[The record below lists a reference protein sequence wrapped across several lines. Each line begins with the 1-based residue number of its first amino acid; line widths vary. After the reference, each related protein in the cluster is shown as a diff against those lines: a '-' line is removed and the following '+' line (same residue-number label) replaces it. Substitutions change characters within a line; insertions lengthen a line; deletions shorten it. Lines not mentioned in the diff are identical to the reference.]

1 VRTVWRKNG
10 SWSSAGAAQD
20 HQYSPLGPLPGLADH
35 QAALLPVPVLKDGRL
50 DLFETDEHSQVIA
63 KYLDSKLNLGLFPQA
78 WKGSSESSGVTL
90 RGDRG
95 PDLQASTMPII
106 ARSCRRPN
114 SWNICASRNVN
125 FGRGC
130 LDQWLAQ
137 QKELVAQLTDRLVP
151 SEQMLGANDYLLD
164 SRPRFVDFD
173 LWGMLANFLFSGHY
187 KMPAAHP
194 RLKRWYQ
201 RMRTV
206 KRADLSRE
214 KLHFLTPTSCFTIPT
229 PSSAS
234 RTTTSSSRLKL
245 LRRSTASSAIP
256 RARPER
262 PHFFSQCSTV
272 CEARAD

>member
-1 VRTVWRKNG
+1 MIELVQVPWSPYCLAQKRILEFSGAPHKIINIPPADRSLVWRITK
-10 SWSSAGAAQD
+10 QRYY
-20 HQYSPLGPLPGLADH
+20 Q
-35 QAALLPVPVLKDGRL
+35 VPVLKDGRL

-78 WKGSSESSGVTL
+78 WEGVQRILWRYIEGEIEGLTFRLNDAYYREVVPPAEQLEYL
-90 RGDRG
+90 RYKERK
-95 PDLQASTMPII
+95 
-106 ARSCRRPN
+106 
-114 SWNICASRNVN
+114 

-151 SEQMLGANDYLLD
+151 CEQMLGANDYLLD

-214 KLHFLTPTSCFTIPT
+214 KLHS
-229 PSSAS
+229 
-234 RTTTSSSRLKL
+234 
-245 LRRSTASSAIP
+245 
-256 RARPER
+256 
-262 PHFFSQCSTV
+262 
-272 CEARAD
+272 

>member
-1 VRTVWRKNG
+1 MIELVQVPWSPYCLAQKRILEFSGAPHKIINIPPADRSLVWRITK
-10 SWSSAGAAQD
+10 QRYY
-20 HQYSPLGPLPGLADH
+20 Q
-35 QAALLPVPVLKDGRL
+35 VPVLKDGRL

-78 WKGSSESSGVTL
+78 WEGVQRILWRYIEGEIEGLTFRLNDAYYREVVPPAEQLEYL
-90 RGDRG
+90 RYKERK
-95 PDLQASTMPII
+95 
-106 ARSCRRPN
+106 
-114 SWNICASRNVN
+114 

-151 SEQMLGANDYLLD
+151 CELMLGANDYLLD

-206 KRADLSRE
+206 KRTDLSRE
-214 KLHFLTPTSCFTIPT
+214 KLHS
-229 PSSAS
+229 
-234 RTTTSSSRLKL
+234 
-245 LRRSTASSAIP
+245 
-256 RARPER
+256 
-262 PHFFSQCSTV
+262 
-272 CEARAD
+272 